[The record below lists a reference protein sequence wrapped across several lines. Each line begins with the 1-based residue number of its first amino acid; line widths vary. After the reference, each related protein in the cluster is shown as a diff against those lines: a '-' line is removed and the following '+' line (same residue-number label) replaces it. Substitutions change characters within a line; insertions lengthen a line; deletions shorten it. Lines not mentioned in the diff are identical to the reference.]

1 MERNNIRPSNL
12 DAVNGRQNFNQDRSI
27 MERAQMLAGGMMSPG
42 AQMNNTDNYKMISI
56 DKLVEFSGHP
66 FQVRDDSEL
75 EGLAESIKES
85 GVVDAILV
93 RPVEDGKYE
102 ILAGHRRVA
111 ASKKNGNYDIPA
123 KILNVDDNEATII
136 MTNTN
141 LKQREKILHSERA
154 KAYKMQIE
162 AYKKQGK
169 RNDLIMEI
177 DEQINLSSNRT
188 EVKCARD
195 IVAERNKTSAL
206 QVTRYL
212 RLNELIKPLLD
223 LVDIEDPLNPL
234 NQVIPFTAGVS
245 LSFLKVEEQQLLTQ
259 AIEEGVIKKID
270 LKLAEE
276 LKSISKAGQLNETV
290 IKKMFTKSEEKN
302 KITAYV
308 AFQGATKNALKRLK
322 KVDYSGVEINQDEL
336 EQIIIEAINNYAE
349 DKKR

>member
-188 EVKCARD
+188 
-195 IVAERNKTSAL
+195 
-206 QVTRYL
+206 
-212 RLNELIKPLLD
+212 
-223 LVDIEDPLNPL
+223 
-234 NQVIPFTAGVS
+234 
-245 LSFLKVEEQQLLTQ
+245 
-259 AIEEGVIKKID
+259 
-270 LKLAEE
+270 
-276 LKSISKAGQLNETV
+276 
-290 IKKMFTKSEEKN
+290 
-302 KITAYV
+302 
-308 AFQGATKNALKRLK
+308 
-322 KVDYSGVEINQDEL
+322 
-336 EQIIIEAINNYAE
+336 
-349 DKKR
+349 